1 MAFINI
7 NITNSQDDAV
17 LKKLCIIE
25 KKIDILIEDA
35 DGSEKQKIMD
45 KLNTAIKDI
54 KSTI

>member
-17 LKKLCIIE
+17 LKKLDIIE

-35 DGSEKQKIMD
+35 DGKVKQEIMD
-45 KLNTAIKDI
+45 KLNEAIKDI